1 MNKLIIYL
9 KNFDWVLFSAV
20 LLLLCFGLVEI
31 YSIALGRGTA
41 DLLNFKKQILFVIL
55 GIAFLFVFAFLDF
68 NYLKISSKYLY
79 IFALIFLAAVLL
91 VGKTVNGAKAW
102 FNVLGFGL
110 QPVEFVKIILII
122 LLAYFFSSRAIK
134 IRSARQLIISGLL
147 LLPLVFLT
155 FIQPDFGS
163 AMVLFF
169 IWLVML
175 AIAGFSKKYFIILL
189 VIILAT
195 GAGLWFFSFKDYQK
209 ERIMTFINP
218 SANSLNQGYNATQAM
233 IAVGSGGIIGR
244 GVGFGSQSQLKF
256 LPEAQTDFIFAVICE
271 ELGFLGVAL
280 IFLFFGIIFYRCLII
295 TRKINNDFGIF
306 LILGGVG
313 LIFLEMFI
321 NISMNIGILPIVGIT
336 LPFLSYGGS
345 SIISS
350 LIMIGII
357 ENIII
362 KSKINY

>member
-9 KNFDWVLFSAV
+9 KNFDWVLFFAV
-20 LLLLCFGLVEI
+20 VLLLCFGLVEI

-41 DLLNFKKQILFVIL
+41 DLLNFKKQLIFAGSGIIL
-55 GIAFLFVFAFLDF
+55 LFIFAFFDF
-68 NYLKISSKYLY
+68 NYLKQASKYLY
-79 IFALIFLAAVLL
+79 VLAVAFLGAVLL
-91 VGKTVNGAKAW
+91 LGRTINGTKGW
-102 FNVLGFGL
+102 FSILGLGL

-122 LLAYFFSSRAIK
+122 FLAYFFSSRALK
-134 IRSARQLIISGLL
+134 IRSTKQLIISALI

-163 AMVLFF
+163 TVVLFL
-169 IWLVML
+169 IWLAML
-175 AIAGFSKKYFIILL
+175 AVAGFNKKFFIILFILIL
-189 VIILAT
+189 VA
-195 GAGLWFFSFKDYQK
+195 GASLWFFSFKDYQK
-209 ERIMTFINP
+209 QRIITFINP
-218 SANSLNQGYNATQAM
+218 HSDSLNQGYNATQAM
-233 IAVGSGGIIGR
+233 IAVGSGGLIGR

-271 ELGFLGVAL
+271 ELGFLGVGL
-280 IFLFFGIIFYRCLII
+280 IFLFYGIIFYRCLTV
-295 TRKINNDFGIF
+295 TRRINNDFGIF
-306 LILGGVG
+306 IILGGVG

-321 NISMNIGILPIVGIT
+321 NISMNIGLLPIVGIA

-345 SIISS
+345 SIIST
-350 LIMIGII
+350 LIVVGII

>member
-1 MNKLIIYL
+1 MNKLVIYL
-9 KNFDWVLFSAV
+9 KNFDWVLFAAVV
-20 LLLLCFGLVEI
+20 LLVCFGLVEI

-41 DLLNFKKQILFVIL
+41 DLLNFKKQILFVVL
-55 GIAFLFVFAFLDF
+55 GIFFLFVFSFLDF

-79 IFALIFLAAVLL
+79 IFAIIFLGAVLFL
-91 VGKTVNGAKAW
+91 GKAINGTKGW
-102 FNVLGFGL
+102 FNVLGLGL

-122 LLAYFFSSRAIK
+122 FLAYFFSSRAIK
-134 IRSARQLIISGLL
+134 IRSSKQLIFSGLL
-147 LLPLVFLT
+147 LLPLLFLT

-163 AMVLFF
+163 TVVLFL
-169 IWLVML
+169 IWLTML
-175 AIAGFSKKYFIILL
+175 SIAGFNKKFFVILLLIIL
-189 VIILAT
+189 VG
-195 GAGLWFFSFKDYQK
+195 GASLWLFSFKDYQK
-209 ERIMTFINP
+209 QRIMTFINP
-218 SANSLNQGYNATQAM
+218 RSDSLNRGYNATQAM

-271 ELGFLGVAL
+271 ELGFLGVGL
-280 IFLFFGIIFYRCLII
+280 IFLFFGIIFYRCLVI

-306 LILGGVG
+306 IILGGVG

-321 NISMNIGILPIVGIT
+321 NISMNIGVLPIVGIA

-350 LIMIGII
+350 LIMVGII

>member
-9 KNFDWVLFSAV
+9 KNFDWVLFFSV
-20 LLLLCFGLVEI
+20 VLLLCFSLIEI
-31 YSIALGRGTA
+31 YSISLGRGSS
-41 DLLNFKKQILFVIL
+41 DLLNFKKQILFVVA
-55 GIAFLFVFAFLDF
+55 GIFLLFVFSFLDF
-68 NYLKISSKYLY
+68 NYLKISSRYLY
-79 IFALIFLAAVLL
+79 IFAVIFLGAVLL
-91 VGKTVNGAKAW
+91 LGKTINGTKGW
-102 FNVLGFGL
+102 FDVLGVGL

-122 LLAYFFSSRAIK
+122 LLAYFFSTRAIK
-134 IRSARQLIISGLL
+134 IRSAKQLIFSGLL

-163 AMVLFF
+163 TVILFL
-169 IWLVML
+169 IWLLML
-175 AIAGFSKKYFIILL
+175 AIAGFNKKFFIILVLIFL
-189 VIILAT
+189 V
-195 GAGLWFFSFKDYQK
+195 GAASLWLFSFKDYQK
-209 ERIMTFINP
+209 QRIITFINP
-218 SANSLNQGYNATQAM
+218 RADSLNRGYNATQAM

-271 ELGFLGVAL
+271 EFGFLGAGLV
-280 IFLFFGIIFYRCLII
+280 FLFFAIIFYRCLII

-321 NISMNIGILPIVGIT
+321 NISMNIGILPIVGIA
-336 LPFLSYGGS
+336 LPFISYGGS

-350 LIMIGII
+350 LILVGII